1 MGDLYY
7 RVGIVIYIDSKKG
20 HIMREFGKF
29 LIIAPLLGIVLYG
42 IRDYKSMEV
51 MLSLQEYIISTHGG
65 VCERL
70 NPSVEL
76 KYLMDLFPYYVFM
89 IIFSTFIYRHFCY
102 CSVYVFSRC
111 EKRLWWFRNEA
122 AKMFIYTVSYVVL
135 LIVSG
140 VVILHF
146 RNIIEIDKSG
156 MIFLIK
162 HIAVMTLWLYANTLL
177 ANILA
182 ILIGSRFAVLT
193 IFACQV
199 VCLFSVGTI
208 VTGNDGNITKLQL
221 FRIRSSY
228 YMNIIPTLHT
238 LKGKGEEMFNALR
251 AGIRYSTS
259 IVYYSVFVL
268 VILAIG
274 MLVLQKIDIIDDDRE
289 EVN

>member
-1 MGDLYY
+1 MKYY
-7 RVGIVIYIDSKKG
+7 A
-20 HIMREFGKF
+20 KF
-29 LIIAPLLGIVLYG
+29 LLLAVGFSIILYG
-42 IRDYKSMEV
+42 LRSYMSADGLSIQHYIVYNHCGELIKFTTAEMVLRIRN
-51 MLSLQEYIISTHGG
+51 LL
-65 VCERL
+65 
-70 NPSVEL
+70 
-76 KYLMDLFPYYVFM
+76 PYYTYA
-89 IIFSTFIYRHFCY
+89 IIFSTYIYRHFCY
-102 CSVYVFSRC
+102 SSVDVFSRC

-122 AKMFIYTVSYVVL
+122 AKMIIYTVSYVVL

-146 RNIIEIDKSG
+146 RNIIEIDKFG
-156 MIFLIK
+156 VIFLIK

-193 IFACQV
+193 VFACQV

-208 VTGNDGNITKLQL
+208 VTGNDGNLTKLQL

-238 LKGKGEEMFNALR
+238 LKGKGEEMFNALK

>member
-1 MGDLYY
+1 
-7 RVGIVIYIDSKKG
+7 
-20 HIMREFGKF
+20 MREFGKF